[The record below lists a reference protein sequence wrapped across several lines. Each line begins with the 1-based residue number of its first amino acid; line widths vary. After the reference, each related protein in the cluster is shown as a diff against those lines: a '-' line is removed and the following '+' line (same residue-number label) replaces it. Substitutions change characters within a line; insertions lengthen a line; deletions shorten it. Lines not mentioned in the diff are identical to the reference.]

1 MIGMSELDRNEKSEK
16 DSVLD
21 DKVDK
26 LLYLPMV
33 IDQNLVRLDARDNV
47 RTEDQKV
54 DRLEELEEL
63 TDVSPDDIVAAFDA
77 AIDEAIGDGGDG
89 QLVDELKEAIDLAGY
104 LIPHV
109 EVAFVQETSEPNET
123 KEEAAEILEAEEVVD
138 RRSKRVTRFRG
149 HWLRSFFM
157 NPTEYREWMRDP
169 GVHITMVLL
178 FLPVYLLVNGVGAV
192 LKLLHVPLMVR
203 LFYGRVAL
211 IVSFSVNMLFHF
223 IVIIILWRL
232 LVMSHLWAYS
242 MFFFAAALM
251 FLLVLTWCIII
262 VGGSMFWSFS
272 ATLFGPVSGR

>member
-1 MIGMSELDRNEKSEK
+1 MSEVDRNEKSEK

-21 DKVDK
+21 DKVEK

-33 IDQNLVRLDARDNV
+33 IDQNLVRLDVRDNV
-47 RTEDQKV
+47 VTEDQKV
-54 DRLEELEEL
+54 DPVEEL
-63 TDVSPDDIVAAFDA
+63 TDVSPEDIVATFDTA
-77 AIDEAIGDGGDG
+77 MDEAMFDG

-169 GVHITMVLL
+169 GVHITTVLL

-211 IVSFSVNMLFHF
+211 IVSLSVNMLFHF

-242 MFFFAAALM
+242 LYFFAGALM
-251 FLLVLTWCIII
+251 FLLTLTWSIII